1 MKKRWMSFLLAF
13 TMFLTLA
20 MPTMAATPVTPTA
33 PSWWEGEEYLTFPG
47 DEVYQPENWQKIL
60 DMRAQAEAG
69 YIPEIHEDWDYYSSK
84 NPLWYQDNNLSVH
97 MGWHTYGNEK
107 VSPGTK
113 YEIALVMVKYAMN
126 DYEKNGKRNAFSAPY
141 YAFRSTSDTVYK
153 NAAETQADRY
163 HLELWEK
170 RFSVIAGYKEDAW
183 LYDNYTAKGKPLE
196 DFFDSKWMDLVP
208 NDKKERILRE
218 VPIYP
223 ELKEKADAERAAEM
237 GEKERKR
244 LKLCIDGNEIRA
256 TDTIHSME
264 IKDGRTMVPLRL
276 IAERLGAIVDWD
288 GTTGKVTMTRA
299 NQTVV
304 MTLGSKTAYVDGKA
318 MEMDVAPYV
327 KSDRTLLP
335 ARYVAEFFGQKVD
348 WDASNNKVSISEDF
362 SVEGDSNLRAWA
374 IPMGTMLHLVRNE
387 EIGYGRPRNKELQ
400 YPYFKYKTVAK
411 EAQDTLGAETWGI
424 NGRED
429 LIETVLRMTDHGH
442 NETFL
447 ERAESSYA
455 DAYTKQV
462 YKKYGDKGILAWDL
476 FRMSNLV
483 QWGYNAGYVTYAES
497 LALIQPAA
505 QRLKDNFSSWE
516 EAYENYLYG
525 YCWWSGTGVAG
536 QNIYQTER
544 GKLYTEMM
552 ANKEYKA
559 YFDNSLFNKPIIP
572 IPGVSAEDLRKEI
585 M

>member
-1 MKKRWMSFLLAF
+1 MSLLLAV
-13 TMFLTLA
+13 TMLLTLA
-20 MPTMAATPVTPTA
+20 MPAMAATPVTPTA

-69 YIPEIHEDWDYYSSK
+69 YIPEVREDWEYYTK
-84 NPLWYQDNNLSVH
+84 QPVWYQDKNFWTH
-97 MGWHTYGNEK
+97 MGLSDTK
-107 VSPGTK
+107 DPSVGTK
-113 YEIALVMVKYAMN
+113 YEIALILAKYALN
-126 DYEKNGKRNAFSAPY
+126 DYEKNEKRS
-141 YAFRSTSDTVYK
+141 AFRAPRLAFESAYNRAYQTADEK
-153 NAAETQADRY
+153 QNDRY
-163 HLELWEK
+163 HLKLWEM
-170 RFSVIAGYKEDAW
+170 RFHVLQGYRGDTELKW
-183 LYDNYTAKGKPLE
+183 LYENYTAKGRPLD
-196 DFFDSKWMDLVP
+196 DFFDSKWMDLVSSET
-208 NDKKERILRE
+208 KEEIMRA
-218 VPIYP
+218 VPVYP
-223 ELKEKADAERAAEM
+223 EEKAKKDEEKSAAAA
-237 GEKERKR
+237 EKERKR

-256 TDTIHSME
+256 TDTIDSME

-299 NQTVV
+299 NRIVV

-318 MEMDVAPYV
+318 IEMDVAPYV

-348 WDASNNKVSISEDF
+348 WDASDNRVSITEDF
-362 SVEGDSNLRAWA
+362 SVVGDSNLREWA

-387 EIGYGRPRNKELQ
+387 EIGYGRPRNKLLQ
-400 YPYFKYKTVAK
+400 YPYFEYKTVAK
-411 EAQDTLGAETWGI
+411 EARDTLGAETWGI
-424 NGRED
+424 NSRED

-442 NETFL
+442 NEMFL
-447 ERAESSYA
+447 ELIKSSYA

-462 YKKYGDKGILAWDL
+462 YQKYGSKGILAWDL

-552 ANKEYKA
+552 THKEYAA
-559 YFDNSLFNKPIIP
+559 YFDNSLFSKPIVP
-572 IPGVSAEDLRKEI
+572 VPGVSAEDLKKEI
-585 M
+585 I